1 MSQKFSIVI
10 EVQNDGR
17 PKATAY
23 LKAEAQLAASHFLRL
38 RNEEKE
44 AYLFQHPLA
53 DRRSKSAA
61 QVVATLGLRDENGKV
76 PDSVKPAQ
84 EAPKTE
90 LNEDAQKRSA
100 EKIKKASGKN
110 KIEGVNEAIDM

>member
-10 EVQNDGR
+10 EIQKDGR
-17 PKATAY
+17 PQATAY
-23 LKAEAQLAASHFLRL
+23 LKSEAQIAATHFIRL

-61 QVVATLGLRDENGKV
+61 QIVATLGLRDENGKV
-76 PDSVKPAQ
+76 PSATPVAYDASKAEANAQKPA
-84 EAPKTE
+84 
-90 LNEDAQKRSA
+90 A
-100 EKIKKASGKN
+100 EKTKKTKN
-110 KIEGVNEAIDM
+110 KIEGINEAVDL

>member
-1 MSQKFSIVI
+1 MSQKFSIVV
-10 EVQNDGR
+10 EVKNGR
-17 PKATAY
+17 PVATAY
-23 LKAEAQLAASHFLRL
+23 LKSEAQEAAAHFLRL

-61 QVVATLGLRDENGKV
+61 QVVATLGKRDENGKV
-76 PDSVKPAQ
+76 LADVPVAY

-90 LNEDAQKRSA
+90 LNEEAQKKYSD
-100 EKIKKASGKN
+100 KMKKASGKN
-110 KIEGVNEAIDM
+110 KIEGINEAVDM

>member
-10 EVQNDGR
+10 EIQKDGR

-23 LKAEAQLAASHFLRL
+23 LKSEAQIAATHFIRL

-76 PDSVKPAQ
+76 PSA
-84 EAPKTE
+84 APVAYDASKAE
-90 LNEDAQKRSA
+90 PNEDAQKRA
-100 EKIKKASGKN
+100 NAKKTKN
-110 KIEGVNEAIDM
+110 KIEGVNEAVEM

>member
-10 EVQNDGR
+10 EVQTDGR

-23 LKAEAQLAASHFLRL
+23 LKSEAQQAAAHFLTL
-38 RNEEKE
+38 RNAEKE

-76 PDSVKPAQ
+76 PDSVIHEQ
-84 EAPKTE
+84 EVAKTE
-90 LNEDAQKRSA
+90 LNEEAQKKST
-100 EKIKKASGKN
+100 EKIKKASSKN
-110 KIEGVNEAIDM
+110 KIEGINEAVDM